1 MAINILHIT
10 VDNFTYYAACIF
22 LVIPY
27 ATQVFVVGSCDVFG
41 ALVTSLCGF
50 NSGRGWRK
58 VSQSEVLRVYFVV
71 VCVCKRA
78 LVCYCVGVCMRACMC
93 ECVLACACVRACVRV

>member
-1 MAINILHIT
+1 MSFVAINILHIT

-22 LVIPY
+22 LSYRTRLRSLLWVRV
-27 ATQVFVVGSCDVFG
+27 TFFG

-78 LVCYCVGVCMRACMC
+78 LVC
-93 ECVLACACVRACVRV
+93 